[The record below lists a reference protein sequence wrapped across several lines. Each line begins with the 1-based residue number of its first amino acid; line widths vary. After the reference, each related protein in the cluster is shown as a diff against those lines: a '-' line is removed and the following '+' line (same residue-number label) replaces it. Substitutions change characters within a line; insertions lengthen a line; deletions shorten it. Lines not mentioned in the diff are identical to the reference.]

1 MKLQKL
7 TIHNIASIEDATID
21 FSVTPL
27 ADSEVFLITGKT
39 GSGKSTILDAICLAL
54 YATTPRMKNQNR
66 TQYADEQDKE
76 DISLNNPAQLMRRNT
91 GEAYVKLLFEGNN
104 GVHYEAKWAIRRAR
118 DKAEGKLQGK
128 KWTLTNLTSG
138 DVINADKEIEAEI
151 QAAVGLDFNQF
162 CRTTLLAQGE
172 FTKFL
177 NSDDK
182 EKAEILEK
190 ITGVDIYT
198 KIGRKIF
205 DKNKAI
211 KEQYNLLQERIGN
224 VQLLSEEEL
233 ATYHTEQQQREQEN
247 KAQEHVLRAA
257 TTANMH
263 HEAAEMANKAI
274 ASQETTIAAMKE
286 QYMSVLQGMNH
297 MHAQMAQADKEVETL
312 HNQIL
317 SEQDKA
323 PVYEQYP
330 AIHTHL
336 GNILRGKQICQYN
349 TSKIAEQEKVLAE
362 QQAKLKVC
370 EEELQRAENE
380 LTIHLNT
387 LEQLRVQLQQA
398 NLEGKRNLAME
409 NTHKIA
415 QAEQLVKQ
423 IELIAQQQ
431 QTLLAKQEERKQ
443 LITQIAELTA
453 LLEINNKALEVAQT
467 EVKKAELKHEAWKD
481 TTESWAKI
489 MRSKLQ
495 VGDQCPVC
503 RQRVQVAIEA
513 EQEIENC
520 YHKACLE
527 LERAKRVAESCA
539 QVVQETIIALTTKR
553 NVLQTRDQDIDMLMQ
568 SMDTLQ
574 TSCQQQCQQIA
585 IVWEEEVETLIT
597 HIRRYIDQINSDQEA
612 LLKQIEAAEALQQQ
626 YLDSEKKKDTLVQ
639 NKSAKDGAISR
650 IKDQINATGTSIATL
665 KAQIEAS
672 LTAIAEAEREIRLHI
687 GNTTWQHDWQTA
699 PNAFSN
705 ELQQAAQ
712 RYQRWIADKTQREEW
727 CRAAADQLEII
738 KQQIEH
744 IITMQPTWKELATS
758 EVHAYADLHNRV
770 NILVR
775 ELHTT
780 MQLLQEARSNKATAK
795 EHLQQY
801 CQQYPLQGD
810 VDIAIELQQRIGQAK
825 QRIDENNQAIGQVKE
840 KLDNHARNEQ
850 QVASIKAEM
859 AQLEKPKAMWQKI
872 CETLKL
878 GDAQGDNFRRIAQ
891 SYVLYSL
898 VNAANKYLMT
908 LTARYRLTVTPGSFV
923 IFIEDA
929 YQAQTKRATSTISG
943 GESFLV
949 SLALAL
955 ALSDIG
961 TRLSVD
967 TLFIDE
973 GFGSLSG
980 EPLENAI
987 TTLRS
992 LHRTSGRKVGIISH
1006 VEELRENIAVKILV
1020 EQEGYSSA
1028 SKITVVPNTL
1038 EAT

>member
-1 MKLQKL
+1 MKLQEL

-21 FSVTPL
+21 FSVAPL

-66 TQYADEQDKE
+66 TQYADEQDKD

-138 DVINADKEIEAEI
+138 DVINVDKEIEAEI

-198 KIGRKIF
+198 KIGKKIF

-211 KEQYNLLQERIGN
+211 KEQYNLLIERMGN

-233 ATYHTEQQQREQEN
+233 TTYKNEVQQREQEN
-247 KAQEHVLRAA
+247 KMQENILRT
-257 TTANMH
+257 TTAAQSQLEVNLT
-263 HEAAEMANKAI
+263 ASKSI
-274 ASQETTIAAMKE
+274 ASLETTIAQMKE
-286 QYMSVLQGMNH
+286 QYISVLQGINH
-297 MHAQMAQADKEVETL
+297 MQAQIAQANKEVETL
-312 HNQIL
+312 HKQIL

-323 PVYEQYP
+323 SVYEQYP

-336 GNILRGKQICQYN
+336 DNILRGKQICQHN
-349 TSKIAEQEKVLAE
+349 TAKIAEQERVLEE
-362 QQAKLKVC
+362 QYAKLKVC
-370 EEELQRAENE
+370 EELVQTAGDELSA
-380 LTIHLNT
+380 HLKAQ
-387 LEQLRVQLQQA
+387 ERLRVALQQA
-398 NLEGKRNLAME
+398 NLEEKRNCAME
-409 NTHKIA
+409 STQKKA
-415 QAEQLVKQ
+415 QAEQLIKQ

-431 QTLLAKQEERKQ
+431 QALLAKQEEHKK
-443 LITQIAELTA
+443 LITQITDLTA
-453 LLEINNKALEVAQT
+453 LLEVNNKALEVAQT
-467 EVKKAELKHEAWKD
+467 SVKQAEMKHEAWKD
-481 TTESWAKI
+481 TTDRWAKL

-495 VGDQCPVC
+495 IGDQCPVC
-503 RQRVQVAIEA
+503 RQRVQVAIET
-513 EQEIENC
+513 EQEIENR
-520 YHKACLE
+520 YHEVRLE
-527 LERAKRVAESCA
+527 WERAKQIAEACGKA
-539 QVVQETIIALTTKR
+539 AQETLIALTTKQ
-553 NVLQTRDQDIDMLMQ
+553 NVLQTRDQDISSLVQ
-568 SMDTLQ
+568 SLDALRA
-574 TSCQQQCQQIA
+574 SCQQQCQQIH
-585 IVWEEEVETLIT
+585 IVWEEEIDTLLTRIRG
-597 HIRRYIDQINSDQEA
+597 HINKIESAQQV
-612 LLKQIEAAEALQQQ
+612 LLKQIEAAETLQKE
-626 YLDSEKKKDTLVQ
+626 YLESEKKTDTLVQ
-639 NKSAKDGAISR
+639 SKQQKETAITT
-650 IKDQINATGTSIATL
+650 IQNQINGINTSITTL
-665 KAQIEAS
+665 KAQKEAS
-672 LTAIAEAEREIRLHI
+672 HTAITEAENAIRVLI
-687 GNTTWQHDWQTA
+687 GNTIWQHDWQTT
-699 PNAFSN
+699 PNEFDN
-705 ELQQAAQ
+705 ELQQAAL

-727 CRAAADQLEII
+727 CRLTIEQVTVI
-738 KQQIEH
+738 KQQIDH
-744 IITMQPTWKELATS
+744 IITMQTTWKDVTTS
-758 EVHAYADLHNRV
+758 DLLKYDNLNNRV
-770 NILVR
+770 NILAR
-775 ELHTT
+775 DLHTT
-780 MQLLQEARSNKATAK
+780 MQLLHEAKNNKATA
-795 EHLQQY
+795 EEQLQHY
-801 CQQYPLQGD
+801 CQQYPLQGEL
-810 VDIAIELQQRIGQAK
+810 DIAIELQQRIGQAK
-825 QRIDENNQAIGQVKE
+825 QRINENNQAIGQFKE
-840 KLDNHARNEQ
+840 KLDSQTRNEQ
-850 QVASIKAEM
+850 QVASIRSEM

-1006 VEELRENIAVKILV
+1006 VEELRENISVKILV
-1020 EQEGYSSA
+1020 EQEGHSSA
-1028 SKITVVPNTL
+1028 SKITVVPNAI
-1038 EAT
+1038 EGI